1 MRPDHRKIKYMIKRS
16 LWIALGA
23 CLFLTV
29 SCQPKKKGTFSV
41 AGTFV
46 NADKV
51 SPAEGPVSKVYLL
64 EVAYGKEQPPV
75 ILDSA
80 KLPAGKGSFTL
91 TGASKSQ
98 QIFELMFGNNV
109 IAVPLINDGSEIRV
123 NVDLGKKDDFY
134 QVSGSE
140 ASAQLKDLITIF
152 GKKNFEVEKTMA
164 DLDSLKQA
172 NASDSLLLAAT
183 AVKNNAIQDLNT
195 YLKQFINTNNNPTI
209 CALALSWSS
218 RSLSQQEFEV
228 NLSHMLEK
236 YPNNTV
242 LLGLKQ
248 NYDQQLAQM
257 AEQDRQDKDNSWVG
271 KQVPDFS
278 LPDVNG
284 RSVSLTSFKGKF
296 LLVDFW
302 ASWCGPCRAE
312 NPNVVKAY
320 NEFKNRNFTIL
331 GVSLDKEK
339 GPWQEA
345 IHADRL
351 DWTQIS
357 DLKFWNSKAVETFKF
372 NGIPFNLLIDPSGKI
387 IAQSLRGDDLENKLK
402 EVLN

>member
-1 MRPDHRKIKYMIKRS
+1 MIKRS

-23 CLFLTV
+23 CFFLVV

-46 NADKV
+46 NADKL

-64 EVAYGKEQPPV
+64 EVAYGKEQAPV

-109 IAVPLINDGSEIRV
+109 VAVPLINDGSDIRV

-134 QVSGSE
+134 QVIGSE

-172 NASDSLLLAAT
+172 NASDSLVLAAT

-236 YPNNTV
+236 YPSNPV

-257 AEQDRQDKDNSWVG
+257 AEQDRADKDNSWVG
-271 KQVPDFS
+271 KQAPDFS

-284 RSVSLTSFKGKF
+284 RVVSLTSFKGKF

-320 NEFKNRNFTIL
+320 NEFKGRNFAIL

-339 GPWQEA
+339 APWQEA
-345 IHADRL
+345 IHADKL
-351 DWTQIS
+351 DWTHIS

>member
-1 MRPDHRKIKYMIKRS
+1 MIKRS

-23 CLFLTV
+23 CLFLIV

-64 EVAYGKEQPPV
+64 EVAYGKDQPPV

-80 KLPAGKGSFTL
+80 KLPAGKGSFAL

-109 IAVPLINDGSEIRV
+109 IAVPLINDGSDIRV

-172 NASDSLLLAAT
+172 NASDSLVLAAT

-236 YPNNTV
+236 YPSNPV

-271 KQVPDFS
+271 KQAPDFS

-284 RSVSLTSFKGKF
+284 RTVSLASFKGKF

-320 NEFKNRNFTIL
+320 NEFKGRNFTVL

-345 IHADRL
+345 IHADKL
-351 DWTQIS
+351 DWTHIS

-372 NGIPFNLLIDPSGKI
+372 NGIPFNVLIDPSGKI

>member
-1 MRPDHRKIKYMIKRS
+1 MIKRS

-23 CLFLTV
+23 CIFLGV

-46 NADKV
+46 NADKI

-109 IAVPLINDGSEIRV
+109 IAVPLINDGSDIRV

-172 NASDSLLLAAT
+172 NASDSLVLAAT

-236 YPNNTV
+236 YPSNPV

-257 AEQDRQDKDNSWVG
+257 AEQDRADKDNSWVG
-271 KQVPDFS
+271 KQAPDFS

-284 RSVSLTSFKGKF
+284 RSVSLASFKGKF

-320 NEFKNRNFTIL
+320 NEFKGRNFAIL

-345 IHADRL
+345 IHADKL
-351 DWTQIS
+351 DWTHIS
-357 DLKFWNSKAVETFKF
+357 DLKFWSSKAVETFKF
-372 NGIPFNLLIDPSGKI
+372 NGIPFNVLIDPTGKI
-387 IAQSLRGDDLENKLK
+387 IAQSLRGDELENKLK